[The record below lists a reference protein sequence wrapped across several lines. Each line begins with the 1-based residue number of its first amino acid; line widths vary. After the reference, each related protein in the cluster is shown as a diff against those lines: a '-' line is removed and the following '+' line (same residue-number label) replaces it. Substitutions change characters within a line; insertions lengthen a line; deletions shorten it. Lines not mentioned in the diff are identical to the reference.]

1 MNPILKFLLDFGP
14 LLIFFFVNMKAG
26 IEAGTAA
33 FMVAITI
40 ALAVSYW
47 KTRKVSTMQ
56 VVTAVV
62 VLFFGGMTVLLHDEI
77 FIKLKPTIVN
87 LFFGV
92 VLIGGALRG
101 KGLLKSLFEPVM
113 ALTERGWLLLSWRWG
128 LFFLAMAATNEIVWR
143 NVSTDQWV
151 TFKVFGFL
159 PLTIVFTMS
168 QIPFMQKHAVEEKSS
183 TGQDA
188 VQSSERAEPEDSGRT
203 KA

>member
-1 MNPILKFLLDFGP
+1 MNSTLKFLLDFGP

-33 FMVAITI
+33 FMVAITVS
-40 ALAVSYW
+40 LAVSYG

-56 VVTAVV
+56 LVTAVV
-62 VLFFGGMTVLLHDEI
+62 VLFFGGMTILLHDEI

-87 LFFGV
+87 AFFGV

-101 KGLLKSLFEPVM
+101 KALLKNLLEPVM

-128 LFFLAMAATNEIVWR
+128 AFFLAMAVTNELVWR

-168 QIPFMQKHAVEEKSS
+168 QIPFMQRHELKENAAQEEH
-183 TGQDA
+183 T
-188 VQSSERAEPEDSGRT
+188 EDESAG
-203 KA
+203 